1 MLASA
6 RRRACAA
13 GYRLPAAARLRAIC
27 RAGDLARRKP
37 RAAAAF
43 PGGRERPPYI
53 RRQTCGKIENGRLPQ
68 SPRNEFR
75 FRQNCTEPHTTP
87 AQGRMLASARR
98 RACAAGYRL
107 PAAARLR
114 AICRPG
120 DLARRKPSAAASS
133 PGGRERPPY
142 LFRQTNGKTGNGRP
156 PSLHDECPYK
166 RKLRC
171 GRHPRVG
178 ADACIRPPPG
188 LCGGIPFA
196 RRRPPAGDL
205 QGGRSRPP
213 KTQRRRKL
221 PRRA

>member
-43 PGGRERPPYI
+43 PGGRERPPYILRQTNGKNGNGRPPSLHDRCSYERKPRCGRHPRVGADACIRPPPGLYGGIPLACGRPPAGDLQAGRSRPPKTRAAANSPGGRERPPYI

-107 PAAARLR
+107 PA
-114 AICRPG
+114 
-120 DLARRKPSAAASS
+120 
-133 PGGRERPPY
+133 
-142 LFRQTNGKTGNGRP
+142 
-156 PSLHDECPYK
+156 
-166 RKLRC
+166 
-171 GRHPRVG
+171 
-178 ADACIRPPPG
+178 
-188 LCGGIPFA
+188 
-196 RRRPPAGDL
+196 RRPPAGDL
-205 QGGRSRPP
+205 QAGRSRPP

>member
-1 MLASA
+1 
-6 RRRACAA
+6 
-13 GYRLPAAARLRAIC
+13 
-27 RAGDLARRKP
+27 
-37 RAAAAF
+37 
-43 PGGRERPPYI
+43 
-53 RRQTCGKIENGRLPQ
+53 
-68 SPRNEFR
+68 
-75 FRQNCTEPHTTP
+75 
-87 AQGRMLASARR
+87 MLASARR

-156 PSLHDECPYK
+156 AQSPRNEFSFRQNCTEPHTTPAQGRMLASARRRACTAGYHLPVAARLRAICRAGDLARRKPRAAAISPGGRERPPYIRRQTCGKTGNGRPPSLHDECPYK

-188 LCGGIPFA
+188 LCGGTPLA
-196 RRRPPAGDL
+196 CGRPPAGDL
-205 QGGRSRPP
+205 
-213 KTQRRRKL
+213 
-221 PRRA
+221 